1 MKQVTVEIVLQTTT
15 SKSARKLRKKTN
27 SNINKKIG
35 PLVSITSTYRNKNVV
50 RKSIMKPDQD
60 TMRDPFKNALR
71 EQKIFL
77 MFLKSAK
84 LDRYFSLLN
93 YHSYCISKCA
103 RSKVSELKQIG
114 MSIKDSVRLIQMA
127 HSYIEDYKTYHRNMK
142 IIAKMTKNM
151 VVSNRLSKTIFKT
164 KKKI

>member
-1 MKQVTVEIVLQTTT
+1 MKQVTVEIVIKAATP
-15 SKSARKLRKKTN
+15 KSIRKLRKKTN

-35 PLVSITSTYRNKNVV
+35 PLLSVTSTYENKNV
-50 RKSIMKPDQD
+50 RKNIMKPDRD

-71 EQKIFL
+71 EQKMFL

-114 MSIKDSVRLIQMA
+114 MSIRDSVRLIQMA
-127 HSYIEDYKTYHRNMK
+127 HSYIEDYRTYSRNMK

-151 VVSNRLSKTIFKT
+151 VVTNKLSKKNFKT
-164 KKKI
+164 KKI